1 MNIKLELKFWL
12 DIDSNDLNYQYE
24 KKLKEMNKTDTIIAI
39 CSL

>member
-24 KKLKEMNKTDTIIAI
+24 KKLKEMNKTDTIISI